1 MEHPMKRIM
10 ITAAAAL
17 SLLLGGCAT
26 TIRSDVTTFHQ
37 WPAQVADKSYAFETP
52 APQDN
57 TLELQNYENLV
68 RNQLA
73 RLGFHEA
80 QQAPALKVS
89 VRFVTADV
97 PTQVLY
103 PAYAPFYPYSARF
116 GYGGLR
122 RRYWGGG
129 WYSPFYDPFWGPV
142 PRYEVEEEH
151 RYHRQ
156 LQISISSATDNKRLF
171 DVTVRNVS
179 KTMSTP
185 AVMPALVQSA
195 FEGFPGPNGGARV
208 IELKQQQNG

>member
-1 MEHPMKRIM
+1 MEHVMKRTM
-10 ITAAAAL
+10 ITAVAAL
-17 SLLLGGCAT
+17 SLLLAGCAT

-37 WPAQVADKSYAFETP
+37 WPAQIADKSYVFEAP

-68 RNQLA
+68 RGQLA

-80 QQAPALKVS
+80 PQAPALKVA
-89 VRFVTADV
+89 VRVATADV
-97 PTQVLY
+97 LTQVLY
-103 PAYAPFYPYSARF
+103 PAYAPFYPTSARF
-116 GYGGLR
+116 GYAGFR
-122 RRYWGGG
+122 RRYWGGL
-129 WYSPFYDPFWGPV
+129 YSPFYDPFWGP
-142 PRYEVEEEH
+142 RYDVEEEH

-156 LQISISSATDNKRLF
+156 VQIAITSATDGKRLF

-185 AVMPALVQSA
+185 MMMPALVQSA

-208 IELKQQQNG
+208 VELRQQKS